1 MLLGIGKLGLTT
13 KLKMS
18 RSFPCVATAG
28 FSAFCLLTLRAMP
41 RFLAS
46 LWEQHPCLAFNL
58 TMGLFVLGIIRG
70 RL

>member
-41 RFLAS
+41 RS
-46 LWEQHPCLAFNL
+46 LAF
-58 TMGLFVLGIIRG
+58 TLGTAPMLSLQSHYGVVCFRNNK
-70 RL
+70 R